1 MHVTPSKLEY
11 LLKPGRALAAHDIA
25 ISSFRIDGAALA
37 IRDSVWDLSGT
48 ASADNSILVAGTY
61 RDDQGRLNDITL
73 TLRYD
78 GVKLTGKG
86 TCHVRASSVKST
98 CAITLTK

>member
-11 LLKPGRALAAHDIA
+11 LLKPGRAFAAHDIQ

-37 IRDSVWDLSGT
+37 LRDSVWDLSGT
-48 ASADNSILVAGTY
+48 ANPDNSVFVAGTY
-61 RDDQGRLNDITL
+61 RDDQGRLNDIAL

-86 TCHVRASSVKST
+86 TCHVRTSSVKST
-98 CAITLTK
+98 CTITLTK

>member
-11 LLKPGRALAAHDIA
+11 FLKPGRAFGAHDIS
-25 ISSFRIDGAALA
+25 ISSFRIDGATPAL
-37 IRDSVWDLSGT
+37 RDSVWDLSGT
-48 ASADNSILVAGTY
+48 TIGDNSVFLAGTY
-61 RDDQGRLNDITL
+61 RDDQGRLNDIAL

-98 CAITLTK
+98 CAVTLTK